1 MKLCVREA
9 GQRALQLD
17 FCAQGSSTNA
27 AITPDLR
34 HLRSGGAGGRNNLPA
49 RHLKFP
55 VMWSFAAA
63 RGSDGKKVG
72 AKSIR
77 GGCHELF
84 SRESVDLFFLFSG
97 AVMIPR
103 RSGRRVGFVVGGTR
117 GKRPWPAGSRDWD
130 PPASSHDGQS
140 CGGPARPRILT
151 AHGFEIAFLDAR
163 CGWSC
168 PLKLKIRHHAAVG
181 RWIFAATDRSGLGP
195 LGAPPARRF
204 EWKFLGQ
211 LVGLQN
217 VIRVNVRPAA
227 WS

>member
-1 MKLCVREA
+1 LCSRGWAESLAAGLLRAREQHKCRNHPGPQTSA
-9 GQRALQLD
+9 LRWGRRPKQFTSPSFEIPGDLVVCRGAWQR
-17 FCAQGSSTNA
+17 
-27 AITPDLR
+27 R
-34 HLRSGGAGGRNNLPA
+34 E
-49 RHLKFP
+49 
-55 VMWSFAAA
+55 
-63 RGSDGKKVG
+63 KVG

-77 GGCHELF
+77 GDCHELF
-84 SRESVDLFFLFSG
+84 ALESVDLFFLFSG
-97 AVMIPR
+97 AAMIPR
-103 RSGRRVGFVVGGTR
+103 RSGRRVGLVVGGTR

-130 PPASSHDGQS
+130 PPASSHDGRS

-217 VIRVNVRPAA
+217 VTRVNVRPAA
-227 WS
+227 WR